1 MMLIKSIYI
10 LQKYGREDIDDRIPY
25 ILNETIRR
33 LDVERVYHD
42 EPTIF
47 WDLLTI
53 VNGSSS
59 YNVSKQMISMI
70 MWIVENKWE
79 QLSIMEYRQI
89 CKFAEIT
96 NNNELRLLLQQLVE

>member
-1 MMLIKSIYI
+1 
-10 LQKYGREDIDDRIPY
+10 
-25 ILNETIRR
+25 
-33 LDVERVYHD
+33 
-42 EPTIF
+42 
-47 WDLLTI
+47 
-53 VNGSSS
+53 
-59 YNVSKQMISMI
+59 MISMI